1 MRWFEREFADYERS
15 RKEETGKSSLTQ
27 LNDIAEKISPGCD
40 GLVFLPYMAGERS
53 PIWDPDAKGVF
64 YGLDFSKTKGHMVR
78 ACMEGVAYSLRH
90 NLDVAKE
97 AGAEAKILR
106 AMGGSANSLLWTQIK
121 ADITGKSIVVP
132 SSDTATTL
140 GAAMLAGVAV
150 GMYRDY
156 EEATALTVKETR
168 RHEPNPGNREKYEKN
183 YHTYLAL
190 YESLKALMKEV
201 N

>member
-1 MRWFEREFADYERS
+1 M
-15 RKEETGKSSLTQ
+15 
-27 LNDIAEKISPGCD
+27 
-40 GLVFLPYMAGERS
+40 
-53 PIWDPDAKGVF
+53 
-64 YGLDFSKTKGHMVR
+64 
-78 ACMEGVAYSLRH
+78 
-90 NLDVAKE
+90 
-97 AGAEAKILR
+97 
-106 AMGGSANSLLWTQIK
+106 
-121 ADITGKSIVVP
+121 VP